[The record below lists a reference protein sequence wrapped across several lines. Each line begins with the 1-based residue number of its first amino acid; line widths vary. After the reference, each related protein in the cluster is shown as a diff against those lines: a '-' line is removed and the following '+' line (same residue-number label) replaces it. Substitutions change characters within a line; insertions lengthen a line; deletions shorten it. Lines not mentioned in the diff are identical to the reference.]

1 MNWKITLALVLT
13 SLISYAQEI
22 NVRVGST
29 NQLTGST
36 YNFATTVPSGNS
48 SAAITFTIQN
58 TAASTVLNLTGNPK
72 IEVGGDDDAMF
83 TVNETATLSS
93 INGVGSTT
101 FTVTFTP
108 TSVGAKTATLL
119 IENDDADESNYVINL
134 TANASPSKG
143 SSIITTPSYVYS
155 TFIPYLNYQAD
166 DITIDNSVEVGSF
179 TISDGNG
186 TNDTDN
192 LPTTL
197 TNITFALSNSANIR
211 SVALYDGVTEVG
223 EDMDGAA
230 SITFSDLSL
239 AAPDN
244 GTKTFTIRVT
254 YNELVTDGA
263 IPVFTVTAAGALST
277 GSTFTYSHAGS
288 GSANSTRAATSAT
301 SPNNRID
308 VIATKLEFIQEPS
321 DTDTFVKMS
330 PSVTVQ
336 AVDIFGNRDT
346 GYTGIPI
353 VMTTT
358 GSFNTVGTPVN
369 VATVNTASGQ
379 STFSSI
385 VHNTSGTGLTLTATS
400 TTLGTVVSE
409 EFDIGPA
416 SGASNYF
423 RSRVVSGDWGNPSS
437 WETSHN
443 NVDSWM
449 VSTLVPNQLSRGIK
463 ILAGHTI
470 TCTTTVVADQITVDL
485 GGTLTIDSGANFTL
499 NNGSSDLTLS
509 GTFNYN
515 NGIYTQAPGA
525 RASIRATG
533 VYNHNVASSTLT
545 FPYALWNATS
555 VCNITGLNNV
565 TPTTAVNANQ
575 TFGIVNWNNPNQGA
589 PVVMNSNAFRVAG
602 ILNIGTTT
610 ANANNSICLNDSGIH
625 TNSIKTLNING
636 GKLIASSGTGS
647 NTLSLTGVTTIAGGE
662 LIASKGSGTVTIN
675 ALYNFNISAGKLI
688 LIDNASSG
696 DVNFNLSN
704 NRTFNL
710 SGTGAFFLENV
721 SSATGIANATLNFN
735 FTSTSLATPAIDF
748 GTGNVTGNVIN
759 VRRNF
764 SKTENGTFT
773 TSSATPAKGFVFF
786 YAGTQTFNYTGTNS
800 SSVSYTVNS
809 GTTLSMSSNLTF
821 GSAAGAE
828 SVFTV
833 LNGGRINL
841 GARVITGNA
850 THSRVAFESGS
861 TLSTTN
867 TGGIG
872 GVGSV
877 GSFQGF
883 ASVNTTPATGRLS
896 LPANVNYILSG
907 STTTPFPVGA
917 GIVFGNPATVTT
929 SANITSNMTTP
940 LTINTA
946 FNVLTYTFKLASGS
960 SNNLILNNAALNVTG
975 AFDNNGE
982 NQVLNGGGSP
992 SVNINGRFITRDEQ
1006 GFVGANA
1013 AIPTISPVL
1022 GPISTI
1028 EYGRSGAQPVQASP
1042 SYANLT
1048 LTGSGTK
1055 TLLGNTAIST
1065 KLTIAS
1071 PVILEAQTFAAGGA
1085 STALTMTG
1093 TSQYKISGTGVKP
1106 DAAGTYTL
1114 ASTSKIEFYGAGNA
1128 IEIRLGSPI
1137 INYGRIDINGTN
1149 ISNNSA
1155 TQGIQFVAASAIFT
1169 VKNGATFKFRNTDG
1183 FTGSTSTAIS
1193 NAVLVNPI
1201 LEAGSTVEYAGADQ
1215 TITPY
1220 NISTNNSYKKV
1231 AVSGTGTKTLATDPI
1246 LVRDNLTV
1254 TSSLLKIEGNKS
1266 LTVTNGITTVD
1277 TDPTTPTEGISID
1290 NNGSLVQVTVV
1301 DNELT
1306 NNNSGK
1312 INMQRITQGMYRYD
1326 YTYWGS
1332 PVKGRT
1338 LKELSPMTFFDKY
1351 MSWNANTGAWVI
1363 IPVGAEEM
1371 VPGKGYAVRA
1381 PQTFST
1387 NPAVKV
1393 PYSGHFVGVPNNG
1406 NVTYATF
1413 GNGAATPEKFNLLG
1427 NPYPSA
1433 IDIEK
1438 FLLANSTKLEGTIYL
1453 WTHNTALDGYSYNN
1467 SDYAVYNFSGPTT
1480 TYPIGST
1487 GGATKYLA
1495 AGQGFYVKGISA
1507 GASTVTFTN
1516 AMREASNNSNFFRP
1530 AGENTTFDQ
1539 VEPTTEKH
1547 RIWLNLR
1554 NNEDA
1559 FNQTLVGY
1567 IQNATDGIDWGYD
1580 GEQFGGSEVKLY
1592 SVISEKNF
1600 TIQGK
1605 ALPFS
1610 PEDQVPLG
1618 YTTTIAG
1625 NLNVSIDHYDG
1636 LFEYQNVYLEDK
1648 LLNIVHNLKESNYE
1662 FTTTIGTFD
1671 DRFVLRYVPFS
1682 ELSNP
1687 DHENIANGL
1696 MVYKNNNQI
1705 IVKSQLE
1712 NIQNII
1718 VYDLLGRE
1726 VFNAKNIGSN
1736 AYNITDV
1743 VLNEQPLIVRTTLVN
1758 GQVVNKKIVY

>member
-22 NVRVGST
+22 NVRVGTTSYA
-29 NQLTGST
+29 TGTGT
-36 YNFATTVPSGNS
+36 YTFATAVPSGNNS
-48 SAAITFTIQN
+48 TAVTFNIQN
-58 TAASTVLNLTGNPK
+58 TQASTTLNLTANPK
-72 IEVGGDDDAMF
+72 IAVGGVDESMF
-83 TVNETATLSS
+83 TVNESATSSS
-93 INGVGSTT
+93 IAGGTNTT
-101 FTVTFTP
+101 FTVTFSP
-108 TSVGAKTATLL
+108 TSVGAKEAFLT
-119 IENDDADESNYVINL
+119 IENDDADESTYIVIL
-134 TANASPSKG
+134 KGTGLPSKA
-143 SSIITTPSYVYS
+143 SSIITTPSYVYP
-155 TFIPYLNYQAD
+155 TNIPYINYQAD
-166 DITIDNSVEVGSF
+166 DVTIDNSVEVGSF

-254 YNELVTDGA
+254 YNELVTDGI

-277 GSTFTYSHAGS
+277 GSTFAFTHAGTT
-288 GSANSTRAATSAT
+288 SANGSRAVTSST

-308 VIATKLEFIQEPS
+308 VVATKLEFVQEPS
-321 DTDTFVKMS
+321 DTDTFVAMA
-330 PSVTVQ
+330 PAVTMQ
-336 AVDIFGNRDT
+336 AVDALGNRDT
-346 GYTGIPI
+346 GYHTIPVI
-353 VMTTT
+353 LTTT

-369 VATVNTASGQ
+369 VANRNTASGLA
-379 STFSSI
+379 TFASI
-385 VHNTSGTGLTLTATS
+385 VHNTAGTGFTLTATS
-400 TTLGTVVSE
+400 TTLAPAVST
-409 EFDIGPA
+409 EFDIGLA

-423 RSRVVSGDWGNPSS
+423 RSRVVSGDWGTASS

-443 NVDSWM
+443 NVDSWI
-449 VSTLVPNQLSRGIK
+449 VSTLVPNQFSRGIL
-463 ILAGHTI
+463 IQPGHTI
-470 TCTTTVVADQITVDL
+470 TCTTTIVADQIIVET
-485 GGTLTIDSGANFTL
+485 GATLTLETGANFTL
-499 NNGSSDLTLS
+499 NNGATDLTVR

-515 NGIYTQAPGA
+515 NGTFTQATGA
-525 RASIRATG
+525 RASFGATG
-533 VYNHNVASSTLT
+533 VYNHNIASATLT
-545 FPYALWNATS
+545 FPNAAWNAAS
-555 VCNITGLNNV
+555 ICNIIGLNNV
-565 TPTTAVNANQ
+565 TPITASNANQ
-575 TFGIVNWNNPNQGA
+575 SFGILNWNNPNQGA
-589 PVVMNSNAFRVAG
+589 PVVMNNSAFKVLG
-602 ILNIGTTT
+602 KLNIGTTT
-610 ANANNSICLNDSGIH
+610 SNANNIICINDSGTH
-625 TNSIKTLNING
+625 TNTITGLNLAN
-636 GKLIASSGTGS
+636 GKLIVSNGTGS
-647 NTLSLTGVTTIAGGE
+647 NTLALSGITTITGGE
-662 LIASKGSGTVTIN
+662 FIASKGSGTVTIN
-675 ALYNFNISAGKLI
+675 ATNVFNISAGKFI
-688 LIDNASSG
+688 LIDNANSG
-696 DVNFNLSN
+696 NVNFNLSI
-704 NRTFNL
+704 NRNFNL
-710 SGTGAFFLENV
+710 SGTGAVLLENV
-721 SSATGIANATLNFN
+721 SSSTGVANLTLNNSFV
-735 FTSTSLATPAIDF
+735 STSLASPAIDF
-748 GTGNVTGNVIN
+748 GTGDVTGNVIN

-896 LPANVNYILSG
+896 LPANVNYILAG

-946 FNVLTYTFKLASGS
+946 FNVLSYTFKLASGS

-1028 EYGRSGAQPVQASP
+1028 EYGRAGAQPVQASP

-1128 IEIRLGSPI
+1128 IEIRLGSPT

-1169 VKNGATFKFRNTDG
+1169 VKNGATFKFKNTDG

-1193 NAVLVNPI
+1193 NAILVNPI

-1277 TDPTTPTEGISID
+1277 NTATEGILVED
-1290 NNGSLVQVTVV
+1290 DGSLVQVTVV

-1306 NNNSGK
+1306 NNNTGK
-1312 INMQRITQGMYRYD
+1312 IKVMRTTTPMYRYD
-1326 YTYWGS
+1326 FTYWGS
-1332 PVKGRT
+1332 PVKGHT
-1338 LKELSPMTFFDKY
+1338 VKDLSPMTLFDKF
-1351 MSWNANTGAWVI
+1351 MSWNAATSAWVI
-1363 IPVGAEEM
+1363 IPVGAEAM

-1381 PQTFST
+1381 PQSFST

-1393 PYSGHFVGVPNNG
+1393 PYTGSFTGVPNNG

-1413 GNGAATPEKFNLLG
+1413 GNGASTPERFNLLG

-1438 FLLANSTKLEGTIYL
+1438 FLLANNTKLEGTIYL

-1480 TYPIGST
+1480 TYPLGST

-1516 AMREASNNSNFFRP
+1516 AMREVSNNNNFFRP
-1530 AGENTTFDQ
+1530 AGENSAFNQ
-1539 VEPTTEKH
+1539 VETTPEKH
-1547 RIWLNLR
+1547 RVWLNLR
-1554 NNEDA
+1554 NNEEA

-1567 IQNATDGIDWGYD
+1567 IENATNGIDWGYD
-1580 GEQFGGSEVKLY
+1580 GPQFGGTQLKLY
-1592 SVISEKNF
+1592 SIVEDKNF

-1605 ALPFS
+1605 ALPFTT
-1610 PEDQVPLG
+1610 EDEVPLG
-1618 YTTTIAG
+1618 YQSTIAG
-1625 NLNVSIDHYDG
+1625 PLNISIDHYDG

-1648 LLNIVHNLKESNYE
+1648 LLNIVHNLKESEYA
-1662 FTTTIGTFD
+1662 FTSEIGTFD
-1671 DRFVLRYVPFS
+1671 ERFVLRYAPFS

-1687 DHENIANGL
+1687 DHEHIANGVS
-1696 MVYKNNNQI
+1696 VYKNNNQI
-1705 IVKSQLE
+1705 TVKSQIE
-1712 NIQNII
+1712 NIQNIT
-1718 VYDLLGRE
+1718 VYDLLGRQ
-1726 VFNAKNIGSN
+1726 VFNAKNVGTNS
-1736 AYNITDV
+1736 YNITDV
-1743 VLNEQPLIVRTTLVN
+1743 VLNEQPLIVRATLVN